1 MKTLL
6 PLVCGLAL
14 AAAAATALSQAPVYK
29 LRQGEG
35 GTVYSD
41 QPKPGAQPR
50 PDLGDTKTNVVAPIA
65 TPEQVTKYNEQLNER
80 IARRDALWDKQL
92 KALVALNTAKDA
104 QKLGEEPLPGE
115 RRGTVSRKSRLTEEY
130 WARQAALQADVDRA
144 QAELD
149 GVRDELRQLGN

>member
-1 MKTLL
+1 M
-6 PLVCGLAL
+6 
-14 AAAAATALSQAPVYK
+14 
-29 LRQGEG
+29 
-35 GTVYSD
+35 
-41 QPKPGAQPR
+41 
-50 PDLGDTKTNVVAPIA
+50 
-65 TPEQVTKYNEQLNER
+65 
-80 IARRDALWDKQL
+80 WDKQL